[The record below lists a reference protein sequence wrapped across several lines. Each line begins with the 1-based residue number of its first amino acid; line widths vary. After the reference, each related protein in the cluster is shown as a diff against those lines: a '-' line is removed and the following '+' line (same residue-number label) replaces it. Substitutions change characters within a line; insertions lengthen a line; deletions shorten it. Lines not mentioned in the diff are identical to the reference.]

1 MGAVHVTYYTD
12 PACPFSWAAEPALR
26 RLETEF
32 ADDLTITYVMGGL
45 AREFRKPIE
54 TMRHVL
60 EAAAEQRIGG
70 PLWAPT

>member
-12 PACPFSWAAEPALR
+12 PACPFSWAVEPALR
-26 RLETEF
+26 RLVVEF
-32 ADDLTITYVMGGL
+32 ADDLSITYAMGGL

-60 EAAAEQRIGG
+60 EAAAEQGLDG